1 MIYARSILRELKK
14 YLSQTGRVSVIIS
27 HNAESVWKLELDEP
41 WSPDPV
47 FHSYSIDDFMS
58 APASGSGDYSTMVIC
73 PCTMGTLGR
82 IAAGTSDNLLIRAA
96 DVMLKENRRLIL
108 VPRESPYNLIH
119 INNMKTL
126 AEAGAIILPA
136 SPSFY
141 SKPGNP
147 EEIAMTIT
155 ERILTLLGI
164 QGDPF
169 QWGS

>member
-1 MIYARSILRELKK
+1 MIYARLLLRELKK
-14 YLSQTGRVSVIIS
+14 YLSQTGKVSVIIS
-27 HNAESVWKLELDEP
+27 RNAESVWRLELDEDYTP
-41 WSPDPV
+41 YPD
-47 FHSYSIDDFMS
+47 FNSYSIDDFMS
-58 APASGSGDYSTMVIC
+58 PPASGSGDYSSMVIC

-96 DVMLKENRRLIL
+96 DVMLKEKRRLIL

-119 INNMKTL
+119 ITNMKTL

-164 QGDPF
+164 DCDPYH
-169 QWGS
+169 WGI